1 MGSAQATTGEP
12 PKGPSLDQQVG
23 QMLKDATPQP
33 AGAGAGE
40 HAPGE
45 GGAGGVGGGAS
56 LDEQVGAALAQA
68 KTGEQ
73 LDEQL
78 AAAAAK
84 AIDDEFADPSTLED
98 ALPTPQ
104 PAPASTPTPT
114 PEPEQKPTEPAAVK
128 TEPAAPAPAPTPA
141 PAPVPATEAVKKPE
155 PAPTAP
161 APVAKPAPEATP
173 AAKPAA
179 PAAKPAASAAA
190 ATEASAPAPAAETTP
205 KVAVSKRLKDAAYAA
220 FIAFSG
226 IFEPIAIKL
235 GTMSTQARH
244 TIAWAAVVTLFN
256 AAVVWGVV
264 LLKSPPGYG
273 PPKGEQPMLVGPDG
287 KPTIEPPKHPEPV
300 EEKHASEGAKDDA
313 HAKPSGGGGDSHGG
327 GGGGGGH

>member
-40 HAPGE
+40 HAPGAD
-45 GGAGGVGGGAS
+45 GAGGGAS

-68 KTGEQ
+68 KTGED

-84 AIDDEFADPSTLED
+84 AIDDEFADPTTLEG
-98 ALPTPQ
+98 ALPI
-104 PAPASTPTPT
+104 
-114 PEPEQKPTEPAAVK
+114 
-128 TEPAAPAPAPTPA
+128 PAPTPA
-141 PAPVPATEAVKKPE
+141 PASAPAPVPEAAPTPEVQAAKPVEAKPEAVAAVASTTAPAAEAVKKPE
-155 PAPTAP
+155 SSAP
-161 APVAKPAPEATP
+161 APAPAAAPAP
-173 AAKPAA
+173 A
-179 PAAKPAASAAA
+179 PAAKPA
-190 ATEASAPAPAAETTP
+190 PAADTTP
-205 KVAVSKRLKDAAYAA
+205 KVAMSKRLKDAAYAA

-226 IFEPIAIKL
+226 IFEPVAIKL
-235 GTMSTQARH
+235 GAMSTQARH
-244 TIAWAAVVTLFN
+244 TIAWAALVTLFN

-273 PPKGEQPMLVGPDG
+273 PPRGEQPMLVGPDG

-327 GGGGGGH
+327 GGGGGH

>member
-33 AGAGAGE
+33 ADAGAGE
-40 HAPGE
+40 RAPGE
-45 GGAGGVGGGAS
+45 GGAGGAAGGAS

-68 KTGEQ
+68 KTGED

-84 AIDDEFADPSTLED
+84 AIDDEFADPATLED

-104 PAPASTPTPT
+104 PAPTPTPT
-114 PEPEQKPTEPAAVK
+114 PEAEKPPTTAEAVK
-128 TEPAAPAPAPTPA
+128 TEPVVVAPAPTAPPAPAPAAAAPVPTPA
-141 PAPVPATEAVKKPE
+141 PEAVKKPE
-155 PAPTAP
+155 PAPAGPAAAP
-161 APVAKPAPEATP
+161 A

-179 PAAKPAASAAA
+179 PAA
-190 ATEASAPAPAAETTP
+190 ERTP
-205 KVAVSKRLKDAAYAA
+205 KVAMSKRLKDAAYAA

-235 GTMSTQARH
+235 GAMSTQARH
-244 TIAWAAVVTLFN
+244 TIAWAALVTLFN

-287 KPTIEPPKHPEPV
+287 KPTIEPPKHAEPV
-300 EEKHASEGAKDDA
+300 EEKHASEGAKEDA
-313 HAKPSGGGGDSHGG
+313 HAKPSGGGGGDSHGG
-327 GGGGGGH
+327 GGGH

>member
-23 QMLKDATPQP
+23 QMLKEATPQP

-40 HAPGE
+40 NAP
-45 GGAGGVGGGAS
+45 GAGGVGGGAGGGSS

-84 AIDDEFADPSTLED
+84 AIDDEFADPATLED
-98 ALPTPQ
+98 ALPSV
-104 PAPASTPTPT
+104 APK
-114 PEPEQKPTEPAAVK
+114 PETVE
-128 TEPAAPAPAPTPA
+128 PTPA
-141 PAPVPATEAVKKPE
+141 ESAAKAPATPVVAAVVEEVKKPE
-155 PAPTAP
+155 PPASVPVAP
-161 APVAKPAPEATP
+161 AAVAAVKPAPAPEAEKKP
-173 AAKPAA
+173 ASAA
-179 PAAKPAASAAA
+179 PAAAAA
-190 ATEASAPAPAAETTP
+190 KSEPAPAGVVAADATP
-205 KVAVSKRLKDAAYAA
+205 KVAVSKRIKDAAYAG
-220 FIAFSG
+220 FVAFSG
-226 IFEPIAIKL
+226 IFEPLAIKL
-235 GTMSTQARH
+235 GAMSTQARH
-244 TIAWAAVVTLFN
+244 TIAWAALVTLFN

-287 KPTIEPPKHPEPV
+287 KPTIEPPKHAEPV
-300 EEKHASEGAKDDA
+300 EEKHASEGAKDEGHD
-313 HAKPSGGGGDSHGG
+313 KPSGGGGGGDSHGG
-327 GGGGGGH
+327 GH

>member
-33 AGAGAGE
+33 AGAGAGG
-40 HAPGE
+40 HAPGAD
-45 GGAGGVGGGAS
+45 GAGGGAS

-84 AIDDEFADPSTLED
+84 AIDDEFADPSTLAD
-98 ALPTPQ
+98 ALPTP
-104 PAPASTPTPT
+104 APTPTATPT
-114 PEPEQKPTEPAAVK
+114 PEPEKQQTEPAAVK
-128 TEPAAPAPAPTPA
+128 TEPPAAAPAPAPAPAPTPA
-141 PAPVPATEAVKKPE
+141 PEAVKKPE

-161 APVAKPAPEATP
+161 APVAKPAPEAAP
-173 AAKPAA
+173 AGKPAA
-179 PAAKPAASAAA
+179 PAAKPAAAAT
-190 ATEASAPAPAAETTP
+190 TEASAPAAETTP
-205 KVAVSKRLKDAAYAA
+205 KVAVSKRLKDSAYAA

-226 IFEPIAIKL
+226 IFEPVAIKL
-235 GTMSTQARH
+235 GAMSTQARH
-244 TIAWAAVVTLFN
+244 TIAWAALVTLFN

-273 PPKGEQPMLVGPDG
+273 PPRGEQPMLVGPDG

-327 GGGGGGH
+327 GGGGGH